1 MNKSYWFSLF
11 LLLLTLKPAVAQD
24 SLARQYNLPEI
35 VDIALGRS
43 PDALLAETRKENRY
57 WEWRDFRAD
66 YMPNVFLS
74 GTLPDFNR
82 ANEPITQED
91 GTIEFR
97 PVRQNLARVNLFA
110 RQVIGYTGTE
120 IFLNSNAQRFDDYER
135 DVTRYTG
142 EPARIGINQQI
153 FQYNPFK
160 WNNLIEPLR
169 YEESRK
175 VYSED
180 LEQIAIDA
188 TDLYFDVLLA
198 QVTLELA
205 QTNLA
210 NNDTIF
216 QIAQG
221 RFNLGKIG
229 ENLLLQSE
237 LNVMEARQQFAQ
249 AELDLET
256 SSLSL
261 KTFIG
266 LNDKQ
271 DVVLTL
277 PNDIPVFTVDSEVAI
292 QEALNNRSDAVAYV
306 RRLKEA
312 ESRVALAKGESGL
325 SVDISASYGLTQR
338 SDEFI
343 DLYNDPENQQRLQV
357 EFSIPI
363 LDWGRTKSQVK
374 QAQASYKLAQ
384 YTVEQEKIN
393 FEQEVYTQVRTFD
406 MLRNQVEIAETADD
420 IANRSYEIAKQRYL
434 IGKVDIT
441 DLNQALEKKDNARQ
455 QYIQSLS
462 DFWAAY
468 YTLRQL
474 TLYDFARNEPLYVE
488 EGESGMQ

>member
-1 MNKSYWFSLF
+1 MNKMYWLSFF
-11 LLLLTLKPAVAQD
+11 LLLLTIKSAVAQD
-24 SLARQYNLPEI
+24 SLARQYDLFEI

-43 PDALLAETRKENRY
+43 PDALLAETRRENRY
-57 WEWRDFRAD
+57 WGWRDFRAD

-74 GTLPDFNR
+74 GTLPNFSR
-82 ANEPITQED
+82 ANDAVQQDD

-97 PVRQNLARVNLFA
+97 PVRQNLAEVNLFA
-110 RQVIGYTGTE
+110 RQVIGYSGTV

-142 EPARIGINQQI
+142 EPARIGINQQL
-153 FQYNPFK
+153 FQYNRFR

-175 VYSED
+175 EYSED

-188 TDLYFDVLLA
+188 TERYFALLLA

-210 NNDTIF
+210 NSDTIF

-266 LNDKQ
+266 FNDEQ
-271 DVVLTL
+271 DIVLTL
-277 PNDIPVFTVDSEVAI
+277 PNDIPVFMVNPEIAI
-292 QEALNNRSDAVAYV
+292 QEALNNRSDAVEYV
-306 RRLKEA
+306 RRLREA
-312 ESRVALAKGESGL
+312 ESEVAMAKGESGL

-343 DLYNDPENQQRLQV
+343 DLYNEPENQQRLQV
-357 EFSIPI
+357 NFSIPI
-363 LDWGRTKSQVK
+363 LDWGRTKS
-374 QAQASYKLAQ
+374 
-384 YTVEQEKIN
+384 
-393 FEQEVYTQVRTFD
+393 
-406 MLRNQVEIAETADD
+406 
-420 IANRSYEIAKQRYL
+420 
-434 IGKVDIT
+434 
-441 DLNQALEKKDNARQ
+441 
-455 QYIQSLS
+455 
-462 DFWAAY
+462 
-468 YTLRQL
+468 
-474 TLYDFARNEPLYVE
+474 
-488 EGESGMQ
+488 